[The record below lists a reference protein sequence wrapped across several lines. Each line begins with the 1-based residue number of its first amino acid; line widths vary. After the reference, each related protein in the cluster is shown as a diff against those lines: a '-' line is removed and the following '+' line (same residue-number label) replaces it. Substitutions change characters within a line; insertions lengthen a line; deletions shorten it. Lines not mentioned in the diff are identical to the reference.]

1 MSNGE
6 NKGIFANSKL
16 FQKIKGVKHFE
27 VVAIVILLAVALLV
41 YFGFFNS
48 KTSVVSTSDSL
59 EVAGKTNLTLY
70 GEQLEGKLED
80 VLSSVKGAGDIR
92 VMITF
97 DGTASYVYA
106 TEESVKSNSVTNGS
120 NETSTSQ
127 TSSTPILVKIDG
139 EEQALICKEIL
150 PPIKGVLIVSS
161 GASDLNVKLEL
172 QKATQTLL
180 NVPTSNIE
188 ILVGNKK

>member
-80 VLSSVKGAGDIR
+80 VLSSVKGAGDVR

-106 TEESVKSNSVTNGS
+106 TEESVKSNSVTNGN

-139 EEQALICKEIL
+139 EEQALICKENL

-180 NVPTSNIE
+180 NVPTSNI
-188 ILVGNKK
+188 